1 MKPTAKLEGS
11 VGEICKE
18 LKKQEEAQDGLLRLS
33 REIVRGCALAI
44 KAVHAGEKKNAE
56 KELAGVVKMVKK
68 ARGGD
73 RDLEHVVMQAYQE
86 FAEAEILMAVL
97 EKRQLPTHSELGIP
111 FESYLLGLCDSI
123 GELRREMLEQL
134 KKGKKREAERYF
146 GEMNAIYEAMLP
158 IRFSN
163 SLLPNF
169 RRKQDVARM
178 QVEHARSELL
188 R

>member
-1 MKPTAKLEGS
+1 MKPTGKLDESIAKACITL
-11 VGEICKE
+11 KE
-18 LKKQEEAQDGLLRLS
+18 QEKAQDALLPLS

-44 KAVHAGEKKNAE
+44 KAVHANERKNAE
-56 KELAGVVKMVKK
+56 KELANVRKLVKQAVKGS
-68 ARGGD
+68 RG
-73 RDLEHVVMQAYQE
+73 LERVVMQSYQE

-97 EKRQLPTHSELGIP
+97 EKKELPTHGELGIP
-111 FESYLLGLCDSI
+111 FEAYLTGLCDAV

-134 KKGKKREAERYF
+134 KKGKRKEAVRYF
-146 GEMNAIYEAMLP
+146 DSMNAIYEAMLP